1 MLNEQKNAIL
11 SLFNDALVSMSVDN
25 AQILLERPKVAA
37 HGDLACNVAMQ
48 LARQLKKNP
57 RAIATELIE
66 RIQSLPQSKEL
77 IESFEIAGPG
87 FINMRLSQQ
96 AKTFAI
102 REVLRLGS
110 DFGKNKDHAGESI
123 LIEYVS
129 ANPTGPLHLG
139 HARQGALGD
148 VLSNLMRTQGWN
160 VCREFYYN
168 DAGVQIQTLTESVRL
183 RIKELLGE
191 TITFPENGYQG
202 LYIKDIAKDFLD
214 KKTIRTRDGQ
224 EITASGNVED
234 VDSIRAFSV
243 GYLKNEQDS
252 DLNALGVSFDNFYLE
267 SSLYSDGLVE
277 RAVNALIASG
287 HTYEQDGA
295 LWLRTTDFKEF
306 GDDKDRVMRKQD
318 GHYTYFVPDVAYHLS
333 KFERGFVKAVDI
345 QGSDHHG
352 TTARVRIGVQVA
364 GQQLGLNVPKVFPVY
379 VLHKMLKVIKNGE
392 EVKMSKRSGTYVTLR
407 DLVNWVGKD
416 AARFF
421 LVSRKADSE
430 FVFDIDLALSQSDEN
445 PVYYL
450 QYAHARICSVFA
462 QAKEKGFSIPT
473 QEAIAEMDLSALS
486 DKNAQALIARISE
499 FPETL
504 SVAAKECAPH
514 TLCFYLKDLAGDFHA
529 FYNAERVLVE
539 DEAVRNARLALLL
552 AATRSLSGATKWL
565 GSSGRQRSGKNV
577 RNFYGCQSK
586 KRIFLA
592 RCHVGCLGRLYSLR
606 RPGFIYHKCSDSLCG
621 KSAKAVNTCGCCCP

>member
-11 SLFNDALVSMSVDN
+11 SLFNDALVSMGVDN

-66 RIQSLPQSKEL
+66 RIQLLPQSKEL

-102 REVLRLGS
+102 REVLRQGS

-214 KKTIRTRDGQ
+214 KKTIRTRDGL

-352 TTARVRIGVQVA
+352 TTARVRIGIQVA

-539 DEAVRNARLALLL
+539 DEAARNARLALLL
-552 AATRSLSGATKWL
+552 AARQVLRNGLDLL
-565 GSSGRQRSGKNV
+565 GV
-577 RNFYGCQSK
+577 
-586 KRIFLA
+586 
-592 RCHVGCLGRLYSLR
+592 
-606 RPGFIYHKCSDSLCG
+606 
-621 KSAKAVNTCGCCCP
+621 SAPEKM

>member
-11 SLFNDALVSMSVDN
+11 SLFNDALVSMGVDN

-473 QEAIAEMDLSALS
+473 QEAIAEIDLSALS

-552 AATRSLSGATKWL
+552 AARQVLRNGLDLL
-565 GSSGRQRSGKNV
+565 GV
-577 RNFYGCQSK
+577 
-586 KRIFLA
+586 
-592 RCHVGCLGRLYSLR
+592 
-606 RPGFIYHKCSDSLCG
+606 
-621 KSAKAVNTCGCCCP
+621 SAPEKM

>member
-11 SLFNDALVSMSVDN
+11 SLFNDALVSMGVGN

-552 AATRSLSGATKWL
+552 AARQVLRNGLDLL
-565 GSSGRQRSGKNV
+565 GV
-577 RNFYGCQSK
+577 
-586 KRIFLA
+586 
-592 RCHVGCLGRLYSLR
+592 
-606 RPGFIYHKCSDSLCG
+606 
-621 KSAKAVNTCGCCCP
+621 SAPEKM

>member
-416 AARFF
+416 SARFF

-473 QEAIAEMDLSALS
+473 QETIAEMDLSALS

-504 SVAAKECAPH
+504 SVATKECAPH

-552 AATRSLSGATKWL
+552 AARQVLRNGLDLL
-565 GSSGRQRSGKNV
+565 GV
-577 RNFYGCQSK
+577 
-586 KRIFLA
+586 
-592 RCHVGCLGRLYSLR
+592 
-606 RPGFIYHKCSDSLCG
+606 
-621 KSAKAVNTCGCCCP
+621 SAPEKM

>member
-11 SLFNDALVSMSVDN
+11 SLFNDALVSMGVDN

-57 RAIATELIE
+57 RVIATELIDK
-66 RIQSLPQSKEL
+66 IQSLPQSKEL

-110 DFGKNKDHAGESI
+110 DFGKNKDHDGESI

-191 TITFPENGYQG
+191 AITFPENGYQG

-224 EITASGNVED
+224 EITASGDVED

-333 KFERGFVKAVDI
+333 KFERGCVKAVDL

-462 QAKEKGFSIPT
+462 QAKEKGFSIPN

-552 AATRSLSGATKWL
+552 AARQVLRNGLDLL
-565 GSSGRQRSGKNV
+565 GV
-577 RNFYGCQSK
+577 
-586 KRIFLA
+586 
-592 RCHVGCLGRLYSLR
+592 
-606 RPGFIYHKCSDSLCG
+606 
-621 KSAKAVNTCGCCCP
+621 SAPEKM

>member
-1 MLNEQKNAIL
+1 MLNDQKIAIS
-11 SLFNDALVSMSVDN
+11 SLFNEALKNMGVSEVT
-25 AQILLERPKVAA
+25 ILLERPKVAA

-57 RAIATELIE
+57 RQIATDLIE
-66 RIQSLPQSKEL
+66 QLQALPATQNL
-77 IESFEIAGPG
+77 IAEFEIAGPG
-87 FINMRLSQQ
+87 FINMRLSQE
-96 AKTFAI
+96 AKTFAV

-110 DFGKNKDHAGESI
+110 DYGKSQAHQGEKI

-148 VLSNLMRTQGWN
+148 VLSNLMKSQGWQ

-183 RIKELLGE
+183 RIKELNGE
-191 TITFPENGYQG
+191 TVTFPENGYQG
-202 LYIKDIAKDFLD
+202 LYIKDIARDFLD
-214 KKTIRTRDGQ
+214 KKTINTRDGQ
-224 EITASGNVED
+224 TITASGDVED
-234 VDSIRAFSV
+234 LAGIRAFSV

-306 GDDKDRVMRKQD
+306 GDDKDRVMRKKD
-318 GHYTYFVPDVAYHLS
+318 DTFTYFVPDVAYHLS
-333 KFERGFVKAVDI
+333 KFERGFIKAVDI

-364 GQQLGLNVPKVFPVY
+364 GKQLGLNVPKVFPVY
-379 VLHKMLKVIKNGE
+379 VLHKMLKVVKNGE

-407 DLVNWVGKD
+407 DLVNWVGRD

-450 QYAHARICSVFA
+450 QYAHARICSVLA

-473 QEAIAEMDLSALS
+473 ADAIAQMDLTALS

-499 FPETL
+499 FSETL

-539 DEAVRNARLALLL
+539 DEKTRNARLALLL
-552 AATRSLSGATKWL
+552 AARQVLRNGLDLL
-565 GSSGRQRSGKNV
+565 G
-577 RNFYGCQSK
+577 
-586 KRIFLA
+586 I
-592 RCHVGCLGRLYSLR
+592 
-606 RPGFIYHKCSDSLCG
+606 
-621 KSAKAVNTCGCCCP
+621 SAPEKM

>member
-11 SLFNDALVSMSVDN
+11 SLFNDALVSMGVDN

-148 VLSNLMRTQGWN
+148 VLSSLMRTQGWN

-224 EITASGNVED
+224 EITASGDVED

-552 AATRSLSGATKWL
+552 AARQVLRNGLDLL
-565 GSSGRQRSGKNV
+565 GV
-577 RNFYGCQSK
+577 
-586 KRIFLA
+586 
-592 RCHVGCLGRLYSLR
+592 
-606 RPGFIYHKCSDSLCG
+606 
-621 KSAKAVNTCGCCCP
+621 SAPEKM

>member
-1 MLNEQKNAIL
+1 MLNDQKIAIA
-11 SLFNDALVSMSVDN
+11 SLFNEALKNMGVAEAAV
-25 AQILLERPKVAA
+25 LLERPKVAA

-57 RAIATELIE
+57 RQIATELIE
-66 RIQSLPQSKEL
+66 QLKTLPATQSL
-77 IESFEIAGPG
+77 IEEFEIAGPG

-96 AKTFAI
+96 AKTFAV

-110 DFGKNKDHAGESI
+110 DYGKSQAHQGESI

-148 VLSNLMRTQGWN
+148 VLSNLMKSQGWK

-183 RIKELLGE
+183 RIKELQGE

-224 EITASGNVED
+224 TITASGDAED
-234 VDSIRAFSV
+234 IASIRAFSV

-277 RAVNALIASG
+277 RAVNALISSG

-306 GDDKDRVMRKQD
+306 GDDKDRVMRKKD
-318 GHYTYFVPDVAYHLS
+318 GTFTYFVPDVAYHLS
-333 KFERGFVKAVDI
+333 KFERGFIKAVDI

-364 GQQLGLNVPKVFPVY
+364 GKQLGLNVPKVFPVY
-379 VLHKMLKVIKNGE
+379 VLHKMLKVVKNGE

-407 DLVNWVGKD
+407 DLVNWVGRD

-450 QYAHARICSVFA
+450 QYAHARICSVLS
-462 QAKEKGFSIPT
+462 QAKEKGFSVPT
-473 QEAIAEMDLSALS
+473 ADEVAQMDLGALS

-529 FYNAERVLVE
+529 FYNAERVLV
-539 DEAVRNARLALLL
+539 DDDKTRNARLALLL
-552 AATRSLSGATKWL
+552 AARQVLRNGLDLL
-565 GSSGRQRSGKNV
+565 G
-577 RNFYGCQSK
+577 
-586 KRIFLA
+586 I
-592 RCHVGCLGRLYSLR
+592 
-606 RPGFIYHKCSDSLCG
+606 
-621 KSAKAVNTCGCCCP
+621 SAPEKM

>member
-1 MLNEQKNAIL
+1 MKPFPASSVGEGFCTVYLFVIARSITMLNEQKNAIL
-11 SLFNDALVSMSVDN
+11 SLFNDALVSMGVDN

-57 RAIATELIE
+57 RVIATELIDK
-66 RIQSLPQSKEL
+66 IQSLPQSKEL

-110 DFGKNKDHAGESI
+110 DFGKNKDHDGESI

-191 TITFPENGYQG
+191 AITFPENGYQG

-224 EITASGNVED
+224 EITASGDVED

-552 AATRSLSGATKWL
+552 AARQVLRNGLDLL
-565 GSSGRQRSGKNV
+565 GV
-577 RNFYGCQSK
+577 
-586 KRIFLA
+586 
-592 RCHVGCLGRLYSLR
+592 
-606 RPGFIYHKCSDSLCG
+606 
-621 KSAKAVNTCGCCCP
+621 SAPEKM

>member
-1 MLNEQKNAIL
+1 MLNDQKIAIA
-11 SLFNDALVSMSVDN
+11 SLFNEALKNMGVDE
-25 AQILLERPKVAA
+25 ATVLLERPKVAA

-57 RAIATELIE
+57 RQIAAELIE
-66 RIQSLPQSKEL
+66 HLKALPATRSL
-77 IESFEIAGPG
+77 IEEFEIAGPG
-87 FINMRLSQQ
+87 FINMRLSEQ
-96 AKTFAI
+96 AKTFAV

-110 DFGKNKDHAGESI
+110 DYGKSQAHQGESI

-148 VLSNLMRTQGWN
+148 VLSNLMKSQGWK

-183 RIKELLGE
+183 RIKELQGE

-224 EITASGNVED
+224 TITASGDAED
-234 VDSIRAFSV
+234 VAGIRAFSV

-287 HTYEQDGA
+287 HTYEHDGA

-306 GDDKDRVMRKQD
+306 GDDKDRVMRKKD
-318 GHYTYFVPDVAYHLS
+318 GTFTYFVPDVAYHLS
-333 KFERGFVKAVDI
+333 KFERGFIKAVDI

-364 GQQLGLNVPKVFPVY
+364 GKQLGLNVPKVFPVY
-379 VLHKMLKVIKNGE
+379 VLHKMLKVVKNGE

-407 DLVNWVGKD
+407 DLVNWVGRD

-450 QYAHARICSVFA
+450 QYAHARICSVLA

-473 QEAIAEMDLSALS
+473 ADAIAQMDLSALS

-499 FPETL
+499 FSETL

-539 DEAVRNARLALLL
+539 DERTRNARLALLL
-552 AATRSLSGATKWL
+552 AARRVLRNGLDLL
-565 GSSGRQRSGKNV
+565 G
-577 RNFYGCQSK
+577 
-586 KRIFLA
+586 I
-592 RCHVGCLGRLYSLR
+592 
-606 RPGFIYHKCSDSLCG
+606 
-621 KSAKAVNTCGCCCP
+621 SAPEKM

>member
-11 SLFNDALVSMSVDN
+11 SLFNDALVSMGVDN

-499 FPETL
+499 FSETL

-552 AATRSLSGATKWL
+552 AARQVLRNGLDLL
-565 GSSGRQRSGKNV
+565 GV
-577 RNFYGCQSK
+577 
-586 KRIFLA
+586 
-592 RCHVGCLGRLYSLR
+592 
-606 RPGFIYHKCSDSLCG
+606 
-621 KSAKAVNTCGCCCP
+621 SAPEKM

>member
-11 SLFNDALVSMSVDN
+11 SLFNDALVSMGVDN

-333 KFERGFVKAVDI
+333 KFERGFIKAVDI

-552 AATRSLSGATKWL
+552 AARQVLRNGLDLL
-565 GSSGRQRSGKNV
+565 GV
-577 RNFYGCQSK
+577 
-586 KRIFLA
+586 
-592 RCHVGCLGRLYSLR
+592 
-606 RPGFIYHKCSDSLCG
+606 
-621 KSAKAVNTCGCCCP
+621 SAPEKM

>member
-11 SLFNDALVSMSVDN
+11 SLFNDALVSMGVAN

-552 AATRSLSGATKWL
+552 AARQVLRNGLDLL
-565 GSSGRQRSGKNV
+565 GV
-577 RNFYGCQSK
+577 
-586 KRIFLA
+586 
-592 RCHVGCLGRLYSLR
+592 
-606 RPGFIYHKCSDSLCG
+606 
-621 KSAKAVNTCGCCCP
+621 SAPEKM

>member
-11 SLFNDALVSMSVDN
+11 SLFNDALVSMGVDN

-392 EVKMSKRSGTYVTLR
+392 EVKMSKRSGTYVTLC

-552 AATRSLSGATKWL
+552 AARQVLRNGLDLL
-565 GSSGRQRSGKNV
+565 GV
-577 RNFYGCQSK
+577 
-586 KRIFLA
+586 
-592 RCHVGCLGRLYSLR
+592 
-606 RPGFIYHKCSDSLCG
+606 
-621 KSAKAVNTCGCCCP
+621 SAPEKM

>member
-462 QAKEKGFSIPT
+462 QAKEKGFSIPN
-473 QEAIAEMDLSALS
+473 QKAIAEMDLSALS

-552 AATRSLSGATKWL
+552 AARQVLRNGLDLL
-565 GSSGRQRSGKNV
+565 GV
-577 RNFYGCQSK
+577 
-586 KRIFLA
+586 
-592 RCHVGCLGRLYSLR
+592 
-606 RPGFIYHKCSDSLCG
+606 
-621 KSAKAVNTCGCCCP
+621 SAPEKM